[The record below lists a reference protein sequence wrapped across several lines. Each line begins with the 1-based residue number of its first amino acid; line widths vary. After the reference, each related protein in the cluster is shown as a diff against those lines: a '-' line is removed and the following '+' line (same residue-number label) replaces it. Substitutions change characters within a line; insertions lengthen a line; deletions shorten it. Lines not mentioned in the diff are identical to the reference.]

1 MVGFYWWMAVDESG
15 DGGAT
20 PAASTLAVDSISRAS
35 AVCQRSAIHRAVVV
49 ETLLFIQMNGSL
61 IVSASFVRCL

>member
-1 MVGFYWWMAVDESG
+1 MVVGESG

-35 AVCQRSAIHRAVVV
+35 AVCQRSAIHRAIVGETFVVHSNEWFSNRISELCSIV
-49 ETLLFIQMNGSL
+49 AVNSL
-61 IVSASFVRCL
+61 Y